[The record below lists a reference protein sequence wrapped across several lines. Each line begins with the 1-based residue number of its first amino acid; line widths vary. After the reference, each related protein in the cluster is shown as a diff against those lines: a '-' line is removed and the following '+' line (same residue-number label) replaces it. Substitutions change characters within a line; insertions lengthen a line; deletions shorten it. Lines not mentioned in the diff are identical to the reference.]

1 MKSLVIFMNC
11 HGNEIYKY
19 LLMNSLFLEQYNCN
33 FISLNLYVTFQA
45 KYINNTNINEEDIE
59 KIEKADVF
67 ILQVIEKDRGY
78 LNNENVIKYCKNTS
92 L

>member
-1 MKSLVIFMNC
+1 
-11 HGNEIYKY
+11 
-19 LLMNSLFLEQYNCN
+19 
-33 FISLNLYVTFQA
+33 LYVTFQA